1 MNFQDMLKQQIQQ
14 TSNNNEK
21 VDYPSNHLKAKELRF
36 DKDTST
42 LLVRILPPA
51 NSSDF
56 FAVPAREIW
65 LNARNRNG
73 KDLNFSAVLPDVM
86 DPQTSTLA
94 ANLINWQ
101 AQERVPNN
109 FNRKAFP
116 SRVYYVNVIQLL
128 VDQAGNIQHEVGQDG
143 QPVVRLMKLKQSAYT
158 EILNK
163 LADPFM
169 KPAASDDYSFISAVD
184 AYPIKITKPAKGSQ
198 QMSYSVDVYQR
209 SLGALPQNWTSLLE
223 DLKYQATPSEE
234 YNKEYTEYF
243 ISVVNG
249 VEGQSAGA
257 PVTPAQAPAQQQFT
271 QAPPTQ
277 FQATQQQPAAQ
288 YGAPVQQFAQPA
300 PAQQPAPTQQPGF
313 DPQAVAAGM
322 DTMLS
327 SAPDPFLDNAVPTQQ
342 PVEVPFDTGAAAEPT
357 QPAPQTTSAGL
368 PDVNDLLA
376 NMKGALQQ

>member
-42 LLVRILPPA
+42 LLVRILPSA

-73 KDLNFSAVLPDVM
+73 KDLNFSAVLPDVL

-128 VDQAGNIQHEVGQDG
+128 VDQSGNIQHEVGQDG

-184 AYPIKITKPAKGSQ
+184 AYPIKITKPAKGAQ

-234 YNKEYTEYF
+234 YNKDYTEYF

-257 PVTPAQAPAQQQFT
+257 PVTPTQAPAQQQFT

-277 FQATQQQPAAQ
+277 VQATQQQPAAQ

-300 PAQQPAPTQQPGF
+300 PTQQPAF
-313 DPQAVAAGM
+313 DPQAVAEGM
-322 DTMLS
+322 DTMMS
-327 SAPDPFLDNAVPTQQ
+327 NAPDPFLNNTVSTQQ
-342 PVEVPFDTGAAAEPT
+342 PVAVPFDTGVAAEPAP
-357 QPAPQTTSAGL
+357 PAPQATSTGL